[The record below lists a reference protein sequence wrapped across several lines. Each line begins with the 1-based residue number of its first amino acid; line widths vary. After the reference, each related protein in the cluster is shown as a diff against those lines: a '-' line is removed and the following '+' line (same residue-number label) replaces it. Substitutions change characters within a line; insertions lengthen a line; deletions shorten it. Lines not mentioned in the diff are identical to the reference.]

1 MIWLR
6 LIVVVWCSNDD
17 DNGNVEM
24 HEGSNRELSVS
35 NEGSLA
41 RMVSKSSMKKAK
53 YGEEEMPMER
63 KQETAA
69 ESFRQCQREERESGS
84 SAASEAHGQRQ
95 CQGLEVSCGGPEVH
109 FQSHCPSAFWNH
121 S

>member
-6 LIVVVWCSNDD
+6 LIVVVWCSNDN

-41 RMVSKSSMKKAK
+41 RMVSKSNMKKAK
-53 YGEEEMPMER
+53 YGEEEMPTER

-69 ESFRQCQREERESGS
+69 ESFRQWQREERESGS
-84 SAASEAHGQRQ
+84 AAASEA
-95 CQGLEVSCGGPEVH
+95 VTTTTV
-109 FQSHCPSAFWNH
+109 PSGAAAD
-121 S
+121 

>member
-41 RMVSKSSMKKAK
+41 RMGSKSNMKKA
-53 YGEEEMPMER
+53 
-63 KQETAA
+63 
-69 ESFRQCQREERESGS
+69 
-84 SAASEAHGQRQ
+84 
-95 CQGLEVSCGGPEVH
+95 
-109 FQSHCPSAFWNH
+109 
-121 S
+121 